1 MRGNG
6 RRNICRIL
14 LYTVGV
20 PGRQSRVAEERNE
33 SYNTINEPDKK
44 VSELLYSLLITDRN
58 FLVHPFLEVPLW
70 CGIVGYG
77 VFGCEVVR
85 GVVVELG

>member
-1 MRGNG
+1 M
-6 RRNICRIL
+6 
-14 LYTVGV
+14 YTVEV
-20 PGRQSRVAEERNE
+20 HGRQSQVAEECNK

-44 VSELLYSLLITDRN
+44 ESELLHSLLITDRN
-58 FLVHPFLEVPLW
+58 FLVHSFLEVPLW

-77 VFGCEVVR
+77 VVLREVVQ